1 MAAKKGTKRA
11 SPAPQVPAYPID
23 PPDGATHFRLKRGGR
38 MGEDCTWT
46 SHGVEQHHHPL
57 EWFTQKGVTER
68 WGYSRHFWAQFSVKD
83 GTTRKTIGGYR
94 LVSLPDPKE
103 IEAEQNPEP
112 VTSIVPSPPGMSS
125 SLLELDG
132 PLRTLGLL
140 KDMAAKDADARV
152 ASDRNAHAQNMA
164 MTFKMLEFLA
174 PKQDQ
179 GMGQLAGALT
189 QMAQAQGQMAATL
202 AQITE
207 RLEDLETDPGDDD
220 DDDEPKKK
228 PPEETD
234 EERVERLV
242 KAVRKG
248 TPLMSAVQDYLG
260 TETLVG
266 IVRMLPKIRRKLP
279 EAAAALG
286 PMLKDMAAKAIEEA
300 TTKPAP
306 PAPSPPPAPLPNGAP
321 PAAAPKKAAPD
332 PYAVKVE

>member
-1 MAAKKGTKRA
+1 MAAKKKTKRA

-202 AQITE
+202 AQIT
-207 RLEDLETDPGDDD
+207 
-220 DDDEPKKK
+220 
-228 PPEETD
+228 
-234 EERVERLV
+234 
-242 KAVRKG
+242 
-248 TPLMSAVQDYLG
+248 
-260 TETLVG
+260 
-266 IVRMLPKIRRKLP
+266 
-279 EAAAALG
+279 
-286 PMLKDMAAKAIEEA
+286 
-300 TTKPAP
+300 
-306 PAPSPPPAPLPNGAP
+306 
-321 PAAAPKKAAPD
+321 
-332 PYAVKVE
+332 